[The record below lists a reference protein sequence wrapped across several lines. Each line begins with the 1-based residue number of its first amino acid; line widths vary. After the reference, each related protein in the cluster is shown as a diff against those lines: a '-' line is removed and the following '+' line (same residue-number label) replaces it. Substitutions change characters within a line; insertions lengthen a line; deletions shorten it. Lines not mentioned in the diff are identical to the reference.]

1 MISLETAREYFASH
15 LLGELFLESDSA
27 LASSALTMADRDVA
41 SQLIRPADESDSRF
55 IAAVCEQALFL
66 LTRKEHL
73 LENQAMLS
81 ESVEGLGSRS
91 YAAPESGR
99 GLGLAPRAV
108 LYIDDLN
115 AGKTLQLARG

>member
-1 MISLETAREYFASH
+1 METAREYFASH

-27 LASSALTMADRDVA
+27 LASSALTMAGRDVA
-41 SQLIRPADESDSRF
+41 SQLVLPADGSDRRY

-73 LENQAMLS
+73 LDAQAVLS

-91 YAAPESGR
+91 YASPSSGR
-99 GLGLAPRAV
+99 GLVLAPRAA

-115 AGKTLQLARG
+115 AGKTLPIARG